1 MKTIKTFSTVLLMF
15 FSAILLVSCRSD
27 NSDNNSSSNSYPKQ
41 VSITYKISST
51 TTSSLL
57 HIAYKNETGGTTDVN
72 NPSLPFTNTFT
83 RTVNQFDNLSLSC
96 SSNTA
101 QTVKLEILVDKKVVN
116 FTDNTSTI
124 SSVAYV
130 FP

>member
-57 HIAYKNETGGTTDVN
+57 HIGYKNETGGTTDVN
-72 NPSLPFTNTFT
+72 NPSLPFTKTFI
-83 RTVNQFDNLSLSC
+83 RTVNRFDNLSLSC
-96 SSNTA
+96 SSNTS
-101 QTVKLEILVDKKVVN
+101 QTVKLEILVDNKVVN
-116 FTDNTSTI
+116 FTDNTNTI

>member
-1 MKTIKTFSTVLLMF
+1 MKTIKTLSTVLLLA
-15 FSAILLVSCRSD
+15 FSVIFLISCRSD
-27 NSDNNSSSNSYPKQ
+27 SSDDNSGGSTYPKQ
-41 VSITYKISST
+41 VSITYRITST

-57 HIAYKNETGGTTDVN
+57 HIGYKNETGGTTDVN
-72 NPSLPFTNTFT
+72 NPSLPFTKTFT

-101 QTVKLEILVDKKVVN
+101 QTVKLEILVDNKVVN

>member
-1 MKTIKTFSTVLLMF
+1 MKTIKTFSTVILMA

-27 NSDNNSSSNSYPKQ
+27 NSDNTGGNSYPKQ

-57 HIAYKNETGGTTDVN
+57 HIGYKNETGGTTDVN
-72 NPSLPFTNTFT
+72 NPSLPFTKTFI
-83 RTVNQFDNLSLSC
+83 RTVNRFDNLSLSC
-96 SSNTA
+96 SSNTS
-101 QTVKLEILVDKKVVN
+101 QTVKLEILVDNKVVN

>member
-57 HIAYKNETGGTTDVN
+57 HIGYKNETGGTTDIN
-72 NPSLPFTNTFT
+72 NPSLPFTKTFT
-83 RTVNQFDNLSLSC
+83 RTVNRFDNLSLSC
-96 SSNTA
+96 SSNTS
-101 QTVKLEILVDKKVVN
+101 QTVKLEILVDNKVVN
-116 FTDNTSTI
+116 FTDNTNTI

>member
-1 MKTIKTFSTVLLMF
+1 MKTIKTLSTFLLLA
-15 FSAILLVSCRSD
+15 FSALFLISCRSD
-27 NSDNNSSSNSYPKQ
+27 SSDDNSGGSSYPKQ
-41 VSITYKISST
+41 VSITYRITST

-57 HIAYKNETGGTTDVN
+57 HIGYKNETGGTTDVN
-72 NPSLPFTNTFT
+72 NPSLPFTKTFT
-83 RTVNQFDNLSLSC
+83 RMVNQFDNLSLSC
-96 SSNTA
+96 SSNTT
-101 QTVKLEILVDKKVVN
+101 QTVKLEILVDNKVVN

>member
-57 HIAYKNETGGTTDVN
+57 HIAYKNETGGTTDIN
-72 NPSLPFTNTFT
+72 NLSLPFTKTFT
-83 RTVNQFDNLSLSC
+83 RTVNRFDNLSLSC
-96 SSNTA
+96 SSNTS
-101 QTVKLEILVDKKVVN
+101 QTVKLEILVDNKVVN

>member
-1 MKTIKTFSTVLLMF
+1 MKTIKILSTILLLA
-15 FSAILLVSCRSD
+15 FSAILLISCRSYSND
-27 NSDNNSSSNSYPKQ
+27 DSGGNSYPKQ
-41 VSITYKISST
+41 VSITYKITST

-57 HIAYKNETGGTTDVN
+57 HIGYKNETGGTTDVN
-72 NPSLPFTNTFT
+72 NPSLPFTKIFT

-96 SSNTA
+96 SSNTN
-101 QTVKLEILVDKKVVN
+101 QTVKLEILVDNKVVN
-116 FTDNTSTI
+116 STENTSTI

>member
-57 HIAYKNETGGTTDVN
+57 HIAYKNETGGTTDIN
-72 NPSLPFTNTFT
+72 NLSLPFTKTFT
-83 RTVNQFDNLSLSC
+83 RTVNRFDNLSLSC
-96 SSNTA
+96 SSNTS
-101 QTVKLEILVDKKVVN
+101 QTVKLEILVDNKVVN
-116 FTDNTSTI
+116 FTDNTNTI

>member
-57 HIAYKNETGGTTDVN
+57 HIGYKNETEGTTDVN
-72 NPSLPFTNTFT
+72 NPSLPFTKTFT
-83 RTVNQFDNLSLSC
+83 RTVNRFDNLSLSC
-96 SSNTA
+96 SSNTS
-101 QTVKLEILVDKKVVN
+101 QTVKLEILVDNKVVN
-116 FTDNTSTI
+116 FTDNTNTI

>member
-57 HIAYKNETGGTTDVN
+57 HIGYKNETGGTTDVN
-72 NPSLPFTNTFT
+72 NPSLPFTKTFT

-101 QTVKLEILVDKKVVN
+101 QTVKLEILVDNKVVN

>member
-27 NSDNNSSSNSYPKQ
+27 GSVNNSSSNSYPKQ

-57 HIAYKNETGGTTDVN
+57 HIAYKNETGGTTDIN
-72 NPSLPFTNTFT
+72 NPSLPFTKTFT
-83 RTVNQFDNLSLSC
+83 RTVNRFDNLSLSC
-96 SSNTA
+96 SSNTS
-101 QTVKLEILVDKKVVN
+101 QTVKLEILVDNKVVN
-116 FTDNTSTI
+116 FTDNTNTI

>member
-57 HIAYKNETGGTTDVN
+57 HIGYKNETGGTTDIN
-72 NPSLPFTNTFT
+72 NPSLPFTKTFT
-83 RTVNQFDNLSLSC
+83 RTVNRFDNLSLSC
-96 SSNTA
+96 SSNTS
-101 QTVKLEILVDKKVVN
+101 QTVKLEILVDNKVVN

>member
-57 HIAYKNETGGTTDVN
+57 HIGYKNETGGTTDVN
-72 NPSLPFTNTFT
+72 NPSLPFTKTFT

-96 SSNTA
+96 SSNTS
-101 QTVKLEILVDKKVVN
+101 QTVKLEILVDNKVVN
-116 FTDNTSTI
+116 FTDNTNTI

>member
-57 HIAYKNETGGTTDVN
+57 HIGYKNETGGTTDVN
-72 NPSLPFTNTFT
+72 NPSLPFTKTFT

-96 SSNTA
+96 SSNTS
-101 QTVKLEILVDKKVVN
+101 QTVKLEILVDNKVVN

>member
-57 HIAYKNETGGTTDVN
+57 HIAYKNETGGTTDIN
-72 NPSLPFTNTFT
+72 NPSLPFTKTFT
-83 RTVNQFDNLSLSC
+83 RTVNRFDNLSLSC
-96 SSNTA
+96 SSNTS
-101 QTVKLEILVDKKVVN
+101 QTVKLEILVDNKVVN

>member
-72 NPSLPFTNTFT
+72 NPSLPFTKTFT

-101 QTVKLEILVDKKVVN
+101 QTVKLEILVDNKVVN
-116 FTDNTSTI
+116 FTENTNTI

>member
-57 HIAYKNETGGTTDVN
+57 HIGYKNETGGTTDVN
-72 NPSLPFTNTFT
+72 NPSLPFTKTFI

-96 SSNTA
+96 SSNTS
-101 QTVKLEILVDKKVVN
+101 QTVKLEILVDNKVVN

>member
-1 MKTIKTFSTVLLMF
+1 MKTIKTLSTVLLLA
-15 FSAILLVSCRSD
+15 FSAIFLISCRSD
-27 NSDNNSSSNSYPKQ
+27 SSDDNSGGSTYPKQ
-41 VSITYKISST
+41 VSITYRITST

-57 HIAYKNETGGTTDVN
+57 HISYKNETGGTTDVN
-72 NPSLPFTNTFT
+72 NPSLPFTKTFT

-101 QTVKLEILVDKKVVN
+101 QTVKLEILVDNKVVN

>member
-57 HIAYKNETGGTTDVN
+57 HIAYKNETGGTTDIN
-72 NPSLPFTNTFT
+72 NPSLPFTKT
-83 RTVNQFDNLSLSC
+83 
-96 SSNTA
+96 SSA
-101 QTVKLEILVDKKVVN
+101 LYAK
-116 FTDNTSTI
+116 
-124 SSVAYV
+124 A
-130 FP
+130 

>member
-1 MKTIKTFSTVLLMF
+1 MKTIKTLSTVLLLA
-15 FSAILLVSCRSD
+15 FSALFLISCRSD
-27 NSDNNSSSNSYPKQ
+27 SSDGNSGGNSYPKQ
-41 VSITYKISST
+41 VSITYRITST

-57 HIAYKNETGGTTDVN
+57 HISYKNETGGTTDVN
-72 NPSLPFTNTFT
+72 NPSLPFTKTFT

-101 QTVKLEILVDKKVVN
+101 QTVKLEILVDNKVVN

>member
-1 MKTIKTFSTVLLMF
+1 MKTIKTLSTVLLLA
-15 FSAILLVSCRSD
+15 FSAIFLISCRSD
-27 NSDNNSSSNSYPKQ
+27 SSDDNSGGSSYPKQ
-41 VSITYKISST
+41 VSITYRITST

-57 HIAYKNETGGTTDVN
+57 HISYKNETGGTTDVN
-72 NPSLPFTNTFT
+72 NPSLPFTKTFT

-101 QTVKLEILVDKKVVN
+101 QTVKLEILVDNKVVN